1 MKMQTEIKPRKQSQ
15 ALPVTANAKPTRAL
29 VVEDEESMCALIKEA
44 LGAASIND
52 VTSKGSAEAAAQ
64 FQGEKFDVILVDK
77 CAPPMDS
84 THMVREIRLSKI
96 NRKTPIIMISGDQR
110 PAALVEGFKAGAS
123 LFAYKPID
131 RAHFMSLIR
140 VTQGTIEYEKRR
152 FRRVAVRA
160 KVRIKCGDKSAEGE
174 SIDLSMNGA
183 LVRASNT
190 FSVGSHVELSLFL
203 LDGKPPVA
211 SLGSV
216 VRLLKDNQMG
226 IIIDRMR
233 AAESARLQ
241 EFLLPFT
248 S

>member
-1 MKMQTEIKPRKQSQ
+1 
-15 ALPVTANAKPTRAL
+15 
-29 VVEDEESMCALIKEA
+29 
-44 LGAASIND
+44 
-52 VTSKGSAEAAAQ
+52 
-64 FQGEKFDVILVDK
+64 
-77 CAPPMDS
+77 
-84 THMVREIRLSKI
+84 
-96 NRKTPIIMISGDQR
+96 
-110 PAALVEGFKAGAS
+110 
-123 LFAYKPID
+123 
-131 RAHFMSLIR
+131 
-140 VTQGTIEYEKRR
+140 
-152 FRRVAVRA
+152 
-160 KVRIKCGDKSAEGE
+160 
-174 SIDLSMNGA
+174 MNGA